1 MNQEEAAAGLR
12 AVWFTVSEAGPL
24 ELRES
29 EQLGDD
35 RIDLNCRWELL
46 PAAAT
51 FDRVV
56 LAPLAN
62 RCSMVLLR
70 RFFHR
75 AVRLL
80 KPGGRAEIEI
90 RDPDRVRA
98 LCDQPPWPGELNELF
113 SRRERYRPL
122 RHYLELSRLFPLE
135 CGIPKHTPG
144 SEALLQISFERLE
157 EVDRAGGSQRVI
169 DDEDRYRPDSDYR
182 RFYRHEEPEI
192 LDDWLYGWSRLAPSQ
207 DDRVLSL
214 GVNDGREL
222 DVLSEV
228 LGGSAQ
234 SETEI
239 KPELWGIDHSASA
252 IDAAR
257 RRFREHRSRFLH
269 ADLAQLPQLDLPRF
283 SIVLALGVLQ
293 CTTIDRDQLLTDLS
307 NRLKPAARLLFS
319 IPNCH
324 FGSRDILRRPWR
336 RDDPRH
342 DRSLVAKDLRFLTRW
357 CHRAGFQRVE
367 NFGSYDAFVLALR
380 RH

>member
-1 MNQEEAAAGLR
+1 MGE
-12 AVWFTVSEAGPL
+12 
-24 ELRES
+24 
-29 EQLGDD
+29 D
-35 RIDLNCRWELL
+35 RFDLDCPWELL
-46 PAAAT
+46 PAERS

-56 LAPLAN
+56 LTPLAN
-62 RCSMVLLR
+62 RCSMVHLR
-70 RFFHR
+70 RFLHR

-80 KPGGRAEIEI
+80 KSGGRAEIEI

-98 LCDQPPWPGELNELF
+98 LSDQPPWPGELNELF

-135 CGIPKHTPG
+135 CGIPKPIRG
-144 SEALLQISFERLE
+144 SEDRLQISFERLE
-157 EVDRAGGSQRVI
+157 EVDRAGGRQEVI
-169 DDEDRYRPDSDYR
+169 DGEDRYRPDSDYR
-182 RFYRHEEPEI
+182 RFRRHEEPEI

-207 DDRVLSL
+207 DDRILAL

-228 LGGSAQ
+228 LGGDAR
-234 SETEI
+234 SEAEI

-252 IDAAR
+252 IEEAR
-257 RRFREHRSRFLH
+257 LRFPEHRSRFLH
-269 ADLAQLPQLDLPRF
+269 ADLAQLARLDLPRF
-283 SIVLALGVLQ
+283 SVVLALGVLQ

-307 NRLKPAARLLFS
+307 SRLKPSARLLFS

-324 FGSRDILRRPWR
+324 FGSHDILRRPWR

-342 DRSLVAKDLRFLTRW
+342 DRSLVAKDLRYLTRW

-367 NFGSYDAFVLALR
+367 NFGSYDSFILALR
-380 RH
+380 RD